1 MTGVLG
7 EVDRVARPLQV
18 YVPRLAVEWLSEHP
32 ELEHLALDGSM
43 AFADISGFTALTE
56 RLSRK
61 GRVGAEEMSDILSET
76 FAALFDAARPDGA
89 DLVKW
94 GGDAILLLF
103 RGPHHAAQAARSAH
117 RMRTVLRSVG
127 RTRCSADRVTLRMSV
142 GIHSGLFHF
151 FLVGD
156 PALHRELVV
165 CGPSASTT
173 AEMESLAAAGQI
185 VVSDATAAL
194 LHPASV
200 GMRVRGGRVLRSAP
214 VLPDL
219 AVPDGA
225 DHTVDVRRL
234 LPPPLRAH
242 LLAAAGESEHRR
254 VAVAFIQFS
263 QTDAVVSAGGPS
275 AAVEA
280 LDECLRNVQEAC
292 AAHDVSF
299 LESDINRDGG
309 KIMLAAGAPR
319 SGGND
324 DDRLVRAVHLAASA
338 AGGCRCALGL
348 TTAVCSPA
356 TLVQPF
362 DGRTRSRATP

>member
-1 MTGVLG
+1 
-7 EVDRVARPLQV
+7 
-18 YVPRLAVEWLSEHP
+18 
-32 ELEHLALDGSM
+32 
-43 AFADISGFTALTE
+43 
-56 RLSRK
+56 
-61 GRVGAEEMSDILSET
+61 
-76 FAALFDAARPDGA
+76 
-89 DLVKW
+89 
-94 GGDAILLLF
+94 
-103 RGPHHAAQAARSAH
+103 
-117 RMRTVLRSVG
+117 
-127 RTRCSADRVTLRMSV
+127 
-142 GIHSGLFHF
+142 
-151 FLVGD
+151 
-156 PALHRELVV
+156 
-165 CGPSASTT
+165 
-173 AEMESLAAAGQI
+173 MESLAAAGQI
-185 VVSDATAAL
+185 IVSDATAAL
-194 LHPASV
+194 LHPTSV
-200 GMRVRGGRVLRSAP
+200 GMPVRGGRVLRSAP
-214 VLPDL
+214 LLPDL

-225 DHTVDVRRL
+225 DHAVDVRRL